1 MGGGTILV
9 LVLSNFL
16 NIEQHVAQATN
27 LIYFIPTSIAAI
39 LVYLKSGNLDKKVA
53 KKMIPLG
60 IVFGVLGSYIATLI
74 DAKSLKRY
82 FGIFLLV
89 VGVYEMFIT
98 VKNKFNE
105 NKKKVLD
112 SDLQVKKRFRK
123 RRQN

>member
-9 LVLSNFL
+9 LGLSNFF

-39 LVYLKSGNLDKKVA
+39 WVYWKNGNLDKKVA
-53 KKMIPLG
+53 FKMIPLG
-60 IVFGVLGSYIATLI
+60 IIFGVLGSYIATLI
-74 DAKSLKRY
+74 DSRSLKRY

-98 VKNKFNE
+98 VKNKFKA
-105 NKKKVLD
+105 NKQKAHD
-112 SDLQVKKRFRK
+112 SDLQMKKRLRK
-123 RRQN
+123 GRQN